1 MPRLLLH
8 TCCAPCTIHPLDV
21 LRAEGWEVEG
31 CFYNPNIHPY
41 QEWVRR
47 RETLRGYAATQEL
60 PMRWP
65 KGYDLEEFLAGALAA
80 GPRRCEACYRRR
92 LSVAAREARQ
102 DGFDAFS
109 TTLLVSPYQKHER
122 LREIA
127 EEVGQS
133 EGVPFVYRD
142 FRPGFRA
149 AQAKAREL
157 GLYRQ
162 PYCGC
167 IFSERERYQR

>member
-1 MPRLLLH
+1 MSRLLLH
-8 TCCAPCTIHPLDV
+8 TCCAPCTIHPLAV
-21 LRAEGWEVEG
+21 LRDQGWDVEG

-47 RETLRGYAATQEL
+47 RDTLKDYAAAEDL
-60 PMRWP
+60 PMLWP
-65 KGYDLEEFLAGALAA
+65 RGYDLEEFLTDALAA

-92 LSVAAREARQ
+92 LGVVAREARER
-102 DGFDAFS
+102 GFDAFS

-127 EEVGQS
+127 EEIAAR
-133 EGVPFVYRD
+133 EGVPFLYHD
-142 FRPGFRA
+142 FRPGFRG

-167 IFSERERYQR
+167 IFSERERYQK